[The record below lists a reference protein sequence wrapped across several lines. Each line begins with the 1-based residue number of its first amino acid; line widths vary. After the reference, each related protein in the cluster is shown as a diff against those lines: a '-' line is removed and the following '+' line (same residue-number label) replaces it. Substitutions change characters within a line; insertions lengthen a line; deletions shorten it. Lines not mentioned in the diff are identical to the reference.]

1 MELYQGDV
9 RSWAFLPLDYMDN
22 QKYNIL
28 WERTLVKFR
37 EGTFNTKI
45 VLVFNVHMYSYFFF
59 LFLLAMPEE
68 CRISWARDRTCATA
82 VTTLGPSPTEPPGIS
97 TRLFLEEHFQYCVC

>member
-59 LFLLAMPEE
+59 SFSFGHA
-68 CRISWARDRTCATA
+68 
-82 VTTLGPSPTEPPGIS
+82 
-97 TRLFLEEHFQYCVC
+97 